1 MPKDLDPPV
10 NFDLERMKA
19 SLASG
24 TISFPRGLGRARQ
37 QYLRDNNKRFEAPPV
52 KEFHGAECVRGLI
65 LG

>member
-1 MPKDLDPPV
+1 MPDDRDRPV

-37 QYLRDNNKRFEAPPV
+37 QYLRDCNNRLPQPAVENY
-52 KEFHGAECVRGLI
+52 HGAECVRGLV